1 MIKIEL
7 NQRQSLWYKR
17 YCEEVKRMTD
27 YYTYLNSQSETITRK
42 ITPDE
47 EEQFNA
53 LLNKT
58 DCHRLTIKKG

>member
-27 YYTYLNSQSETITRK
+27 YYTYLNNQSETMARK
-42 ITPDE
+42 ITPE
-47 EEQFNA
+47 EEIQFNA
-53 LLNKT
+53 LLNKS